1 MNDPQEIFEILK
13 IVIAELCSGAG
24 DFESR
29 LHDAYTDRLYQLF
42 KTDEVLGIH
51 GDLISTAITCEK
63 HISKGEAKMLPFSD
77 RDREFVCNSLLAAML
92 HAHSQI
98 AKAH

>member
-1 MNDPQEIFEILK
+1 MNDQEIFETLK
-13 IVIAELCSGAG
+13 IAIAELCSGTG

-29 LHDAYTDRLYQLF
+29 LHVAYTDRLYQLF
-42 KTDEVLGIH
+42 KNDEVLGVH
-51 GDLISTAITCEK
+51 GDLISIAITCEK
-63 HISKGEAKMLPFSD
+63 HISKRVSNILPFSD
-77 RDREFVCNSLLAAML
+77 RDREFVCNALLAAML